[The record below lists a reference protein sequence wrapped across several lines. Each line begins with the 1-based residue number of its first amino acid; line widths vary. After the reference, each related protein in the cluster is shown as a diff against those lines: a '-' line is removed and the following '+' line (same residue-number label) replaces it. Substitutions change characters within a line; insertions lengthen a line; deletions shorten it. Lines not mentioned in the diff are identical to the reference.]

1 VRSMKHLRSAGT
13 PLTLVLLC
21 VLQGVGNAQNTARQS
36 NPERHVLYLNG
47 GSNGQQ
53 VTARVGQAM
62 QITLQT
68 IGPGQ
73 YGSPKISS
81 TAIEFEG
88 AAFAKEQIPGGPRQ
102 IYRFRARSE
111 GEARVNIPHVV
122 QLASGNA
129 NEIRD
134 SNPAFAL
141 SIRVRQ
147 RQ

>member
-1 VRSMKHLRSAGT
+1 
-13 PLTLVLLC
+13 
-21 VLQGVGNAQNTARQS
+21 VGRAQNTAQQS
-36 NPERHVLYLNG
+36 NPEQHVLFLNG
-47 GSNGQQ
+47 GNNGQT
-53 VTARVGQAM
+53 VTARVGQAI
-62 QITLQT
+62 QLTLQT

-81 TAIEFEG
+81 AAIQFEG
-88 AAFAKEQIPGGPRQ
+88 AEFAKLQNPGGPRQ
-102 IYRFRARSE
+102 IYRFRACSE

-122 QLASGNA
+122 QMASGNQS
-129 NEIRD
+129 EIRD